1 MYNRLLSKTITFPK
15 QFSAGSSCTQ
25 NFSLDSNAIDTNT
38 MSVNVFVKFPGGRTA
53 PVQFPQVASHAD
65 VMRSLA
71 LAGYSRSQVL
81 LNSRV
86 LVRGRALASSQ
97 LLCDGDV
104 MCIVP
109 RLLGGVTPRGQP
121 DKENHEP
128 HANPFSPFIFEES
141 FGSRFAHHARYHFEF
156 FVF

>member
-1 MYNRLLSKTITFPK
+1 
-15 QFSAGSSCTQ
+15 
-25 NFSLDSNAIDTNT
+25 

-53 PVQFPQVASHAD
+53 LVQFPQVASHAD

-86 LVRGRALASSQ
+86 LVQGRALATSQ
-97 LLCDGDV
+97 VLCDGDV

-128 HANPFSPFIFEES
+128 HANPFSPFIFEEA
-141 FGSRFAHHARYHFEF
+141 FGSRFAHHARYDLYLFIS
-156 FVF
+156 